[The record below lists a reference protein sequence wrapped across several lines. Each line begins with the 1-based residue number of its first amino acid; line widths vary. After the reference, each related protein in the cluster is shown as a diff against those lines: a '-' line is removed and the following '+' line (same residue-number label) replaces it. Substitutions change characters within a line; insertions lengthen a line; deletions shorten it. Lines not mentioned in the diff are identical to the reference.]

1 MSRPWKVKN
10 HPVEIVLVL
19 TLRENQADVLFLL
32 FVTHC
37 HSPWLVQ
44 EVSGIEERKETRVL
58 LGPTRDVNTQ
68 PEEDVLRGK
77 GNNRRWEWVSEG
89 HTDSELRI
97 IPAPPNPYHFQP
109 QLMISTK
116 LPGGGGHVKKKF
128 KLDLAEMLQRKG
140 GKGQTKVIQRSYI
153 TLKIILWET
162 EEFSRLKKLICDL

>member
-1 MSRPWKVKN
+1 MKN

-77 GNNRRWEWVSEG
+77 GNNRR
-89 HTDSELRI
+89 
-97 IPAPPNPYHFQP
+97 
-109 QLMISTK
+109 
-116 LPGGGGHVKKKF
+116 
-128 KLDLAEMLQRKG
+128 
-140 GKGQTKVIQRSYI
+140 
-153 TLKIILWET
+153 
-162 EEFSRLKKLICDL
+162 